1 MTTQRTLTP
10 IDQAIDTHMLLIE
23 HHLVDMLENINE
35 ARHALNYRS
44 RNGAVGTLLQCKEA
58 YSQIGALYEAI
69 IALHHHSDI
78 IERPEE

>member
-1 MTTQRTLTP
+1 MTTQRILTT
-10 IDQAIDTHMLLIE
+10 IDQAIHTHMLLIE

-35 ARHALNYRS
+35 ARHALNHRS

-58 YSQIGALYEAI
+58 YTQIGALYEAI
-69 IALHHHSDI
+69 IALHHHSDV